1 MHPRLPPDQERRSLG
16 SRGSGYRRSASHA
29 KKQRSKQK
37 PLLPRRFYSHRSRP
51 SQVFTPPRL
60 LGATARLLA
69 RRGCD
74 RRALLGEV
82 GTLLAEDLQRK
93 RLNRKPVYAAGAPLD
108 AGPTDVNDSALEAA
122 A

>member
-1 MHPRLPPDQERRSLG
+1 MYYEALPI
-16 SRGSGYRRSASHA
+16 
-29 KKQRSKQK
+29 
-37 PLLPRRFYSHRSRP
+37 RSRP

-82 GTLLAEDLQRK
+82 GTLVAEDFRRK
-93 RLNRKPVYAAGAPLD
+93 RLNRKPVYAAGAP
-108 AGPTDVNDSALEAA
+108 GPPT
-122 A
+122 